1 MDSVTLSPPA
11 QAVDTTIVSMVETTT
26 TINEQGTIV
35 FTHTTTDQPGTTAL
49 TPFRFMDL
57 PAEIRVMTTTLPKN
71 EEAFHGLQ
79 TIPSSIT
86 GSLLA
91 G

>member
-1 MDSVTLSPPA
+1 
-11 QAVDTTIVSMVETTT
+11 MVYEALVVVVV
-26 TINEQGTIV
+26 GKV
-35 FTHTTTDQPGTTAL
+35 FYTTDDYSA
-49 TPFRFMDL
+49 
-57 PAEIRVMTTTLPKN
+57 KN